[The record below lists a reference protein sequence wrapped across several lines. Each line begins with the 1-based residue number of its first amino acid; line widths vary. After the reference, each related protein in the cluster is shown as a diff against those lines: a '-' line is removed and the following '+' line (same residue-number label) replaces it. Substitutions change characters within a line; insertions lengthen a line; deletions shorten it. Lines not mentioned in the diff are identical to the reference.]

1 MRNSHSGTLFH
12 YTRTLESL
20 SSILREGLRASYSKE
35 RISDKIFIA
44 IPMVS
49 FCDIPFDCCEEHREK
64 YGRYAIGLNKNWMID
79 TYGDL
84 LSPVHY
90 VLRDEPIR
98 GAWRHHEN
106 YLKADETVRKYEVR
120 KKAAGEEK
128 IKVTGP
134 SGIVYEGYAGK
145 LNDKEDCKVLLAMND
160 LFHAREYAN
169 YCLGITKNYI
179 CRHGEKDFCAYDE
192 CEWRILIPED
202 KTINGYTSEW
212 FWTESEYNNWRSE
225 RQNSFLDG
233 FTFEVETESVEYIVI
248 QNESERSFILDSLEE
263 IGKPSLAE
271 KIKIIDV

>member
-44 IPMVS
+44 IPMIS
-49 FCDIPFDCCEEHREK
+49 FCDIPFECCEEHREK
-64 YGRYAIGLNKNWMID
+64 YGRYAVGLNKNWMID

-106 YLKADETVRKYEVR
+106 YLKANETVRTYEAR

-128 IKVTGP
+128 IRVPWTL
-134 SGIVYEGYAGK
+134 GIVCEGYAGK
-145 LNDKEDCKVLLAMND
+145 LNDKVDCKVLLAMND
-160 LFHAREYAN
+160 LFHAHEYAN
-169 YCLGITKNYI
+169 YSLGITKNYK
-179 CRHGEKDFCAYDE
+179 CSHNGKDFCAYDE
-192 CEWRILIPED
+192 CEWRILIPEH
-202 KTINGYTSEW
+202 KEANGNTSKW
-212 FWTESEYNNWRSE
+212 FWTESDYNAWRSDRE
-225 RQNSFLDG
+225 NGFLDG
-233 FTFEVETESVEYIVI
+233 FTFPIETESIDYIVI
-248 QNESERSFILDSLEE
+248 QSEKERPMITSVLEE
-263 IGKPSLAE
+263 NGSLILAD
-271 KIKIIDV
+271 KIKVLDV